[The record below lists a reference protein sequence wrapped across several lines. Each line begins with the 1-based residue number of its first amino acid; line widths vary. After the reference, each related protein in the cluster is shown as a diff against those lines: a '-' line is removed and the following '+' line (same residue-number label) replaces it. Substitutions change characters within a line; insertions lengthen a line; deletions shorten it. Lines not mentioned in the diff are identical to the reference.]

1 MMKKSTIIILAIM
14 TILFLILFYFLGG
27 KMFKEGFESKDNI
40 VVLNSGVSSGG
51 SKSSNSSMNYDNY
64 DHYSKSSSPTTFYG
78 PDGGTAK
85 IMSSDGYQYISVV
98 GSNGKT
104 TKYIINAP
112 VTAVTDVSGS
122 TSNKDFTN
130 SISSLMASFGK
141 SNFTSSTGESARIFV
156 GKDGQYAIEVT
167 KPDGTIR
174 IYTATNSY
182 TYQGDQT
189 SAATSAAT
197 ETSTS
202 TSPLTPSVPTN
213 NNLNG
218 STYDSVFPPGVSK
231 SMIPPGQE
239 NLYILKSQI
248 VPPVCPSQCANTSS
262 SSSDK
267 KCPPCPGCKRCSN
280 KDSDFACK
288 KVPNYGGGNSDE
300 NSFSGW
306 DRDKSSR
313 SNYGSPNGNWGN
325 GGGNGASYSSS
336 NDMNANA
343 RSSVN
348 NEYLPVPVLSD
359 FSNFGM

>member
-1 MMKKSTIIILAIM
+1 MNLTKKSTIIILAII

-27 KMFKEGFESKDNI
+27 KIFKEGFESKDNI

-141 SNFTSSTGESARIFV
+141 SNFTSPTGESARIFV

-189 SAATSAAT
+189 S
-197 ETSTS
+197 TSTASATASASS
-202 TSPLTPSVPTN
+202 TSPLTPSVPAN

-248 VPPVCPSQCANTSS
+248 VPPVCPSQCANSS
-262 SSSDK
+262 SSSSVK
-267 KCPPCPGCKRCSN
+267 KCPPCPGCERC
-280 KDSDFACK
+280 KEPDFACK
-288 KVPNYGGGNSDE
+288 KVPNYGDSNSDE
-300 NSFSGW
+300 NSFGGW
-306 DRDKSSR
+306 VRDKGSR

-325 GGGNGASYSSS
+325 GGGNGASYGSS

-343 RSSVN
+343 RSSIN
-348 NEYLPVPVLSD
+348 SEYLPVPVLSD